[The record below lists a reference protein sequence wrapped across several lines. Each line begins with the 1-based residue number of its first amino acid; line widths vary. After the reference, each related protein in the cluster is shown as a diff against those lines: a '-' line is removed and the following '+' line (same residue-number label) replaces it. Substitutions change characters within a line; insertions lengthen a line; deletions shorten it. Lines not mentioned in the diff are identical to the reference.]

1 MENTTTTTIAEEVE
15 TSTVESSVEQASA
28 LDRRYLRPREIAG
41 FLLTSF
47 GQKNLSQYV
56 NAFRQFFA
64 ISFLGMS
71 GSTYGLIMFI
81 ETIYDAVD
89 DSISGLIIDRT
100 RTRWGRL
107 RPWLVIPTPFWAIA
121 MLMLFT
127 TPSFLVHEWQKVI
140 WTIVAIFVYIGPA
153 GEELAI
159 AYREKL
165 PYLGMLIMLVT
176 AHIAATASFKAP
188 FLQARVAMI
197 AALMSIGFQIW
208 LAVDIF
214 RFLNEMTFHITALF
228 PLAAAVLNFM
238 AAKRALVEEMTIKA
252 FKSLRSKRR

>member
-1 MENTTTTTIAEEVE
+1 MW
-15 TSTVESSVEQASA
+15 
-28 LDRRYLRPREIAG
+28 
-41 FLLTSF
+41 
-47 GQKNLSQYV
+47 KNLQTLYLG
-56 NAFRQFFA
+56 
-64 ISFLGMS
+64 IS
-71 GSTYGLIMFI
+71 T
-81 ETIYDAVD
+81 A
-89 DSISGLIIDRT
+89 LIIS
-100 RTRWGRL
+100 
-107 RPWLVIPTPFWAIA
+107 
-121 MLMLFT
+121 LF
-127 TPSFLVHEWQKVI
+127 FCNFA
-140 WTIVAIFVYIGPA
+140 TIIGPA

-176 AHIAATASFKAP
+176 AHIAATASFKVP

-197 AALMSIGFQIW
+197 AALMSIGFQVW